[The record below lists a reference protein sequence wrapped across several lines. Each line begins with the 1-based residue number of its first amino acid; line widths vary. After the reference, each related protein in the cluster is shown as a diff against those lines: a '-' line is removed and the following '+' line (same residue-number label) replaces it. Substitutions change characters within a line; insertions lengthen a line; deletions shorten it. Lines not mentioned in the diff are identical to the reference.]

1 MVALAITVAAVVA
14 VVVFITKLLLLF
26 QELQLSLLE
35 QVEQQELQMA
45 TEQVAVNLFLVAQR

>member
-1 MVALAITVAAVVA
+1 MALAITVAAVVA